1 MKRTAVAMM
10 KANTPASKALNGR
23 RPRVFWPGE
32 TGTEV
37 VVVVAVVTPGVG
49 VAEVVWTATE
59 LLLPEDDVDDRV

>member
-1 MKRTAVAMM
+1 MF
-10 KANTPASKALNGR
+10 G
-23 RPRVFWPGE
+23 PGE
-32 TGTEV
+32 TGTEVVV